1 MRIDRIRAAL
11 AMLALLVTA
20 PLFAQQPAPHAVV
33 NELMSKA
40 LAEAPGKEL
49 EMISVDYPPGSVD
62 PVHRHDAY
70 AFVYVIEGHIEMGL
84 RGGEVVRLGPGE
96 TFYEG
101 PHDVHTVGRNASA
114 TEPARFVVFL
124 VKNQGAPLL
133 TPTE

>member
-1 MRIDRIRAAL
+1 MRIDRTWAL
-11 AMLALLVTA
+11 LALLVTA
-20 PLFAQQPAPHAVV
+20 PLFAQQSAPRAVV
-33 NELMSKA
+33 SELMTKA

-49 EMISVDYPPGSVD
+49 EMITVEYPPGSVD

-70 AFVYVIEGHIEMGL
+70 AFVYVLEGHIEMGL
-84 RGGEVVRLGPGE
+84 RGGKVVRLGPGE

-124 VKNQGAPLL
+124 VKNKGAPVFI
-133 TPTE
+133 PTE

>member
-1 MRIDRIRAAL
+1 MRIDRTWAL
-11 AMLALLVTA
+11 LALLVTA
-20 PLFAQQPAPHAVV
+20 PLFAQQHAPHAVV
-33 NELMSKA
+33 SELMTKA

-49 EMISVDYPPGSVD
+49 EMITVEYPPGSVD

-70 AFVYVIEGHIEMGL
+70 AFVYVLEGHIEMGL

-101 PHDVHTVGRNASA
+101 PHDVHTIGRNASA

-124 VKNQGAPLL
+124 VKNRGAPIF
-133 TPTE
+133 TPME

>member
-1 MRIDRIRAAL
+1 MRIDRTWPL
-11 AMLALLVTA
+11 LALLVTA
-20 PLFAQQPAPHAVV
+20 PLFAQQSAPRAVV
-33 NELMSKA
+33 SELMTKA

-49 EMISVDYPPGSVD
+49 EMITVEYPPGSVD

-70 AFVYVIEGHIEMGL
+70 AFVYVLEGHIEMGL
-84 RGGEVVRLGPGE
+84 RGGKVVRLGPGE

-124 VKNQGAPLL
+124 VKNKGAPVFI
-133 TPTE
+133 PTE

>member
-1 MRIDRIRAAL
+1 MRIDRIRGAL

-20 PLFAQQPAPHAVV
+20 PLFAQQSPPHAAV

-40 LAEAPGKEL
+40 LVEAPGKEL
-49 EMISVDYPPGSVD
+49 EMISVEYPPGAVD

-70 AFVYVIEGHIEMGL
+70 AFVYVLEGHIEMGL
-84 RGGEVVRLGPGE
+84 RGGKVVRLGPGE

-101 PHDVHTVGRNASA
+101 PHDIHTVGRNASA

-124 VKNQGAPLL
+124 VKNQGAPVF
-133 TPTE
+133 TPIE